1 MPAHAVAS
9 YHYSKF
15 PWLGTIF
22 HVDEKKQSNFNQ
34 IKTCTFSNLNDIV
47 QKSAFDLIKNHF
59 LRNGKNFFNP
69 DFSNNFL
76 P

>member
-9 YHYSKF
+9 CHYSKF

-34 IKTCTFSNLNDIV
+34 IKINYINFSSPLVNLHILV
-47 QKSAFDLIKNHF
+47 CHF
-59 LRNGKNFFNP
+59 
-69 DFSNNFL
+69 
-76 P
+76 